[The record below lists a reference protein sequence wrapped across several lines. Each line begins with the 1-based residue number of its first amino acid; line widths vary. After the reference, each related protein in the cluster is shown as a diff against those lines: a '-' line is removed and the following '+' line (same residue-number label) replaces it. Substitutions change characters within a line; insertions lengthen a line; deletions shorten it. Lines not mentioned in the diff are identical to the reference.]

1 MKFKILYHNLP
12 PAATII
18 EVRLAEFGMTLT
30 NDNSGLLDEQSYY
43 QHKNANDFAY
53 WKFLID
59 GAEQF
64 FNERVKELERV
75 ILID

>member
-1 MKFKILYHNLP
+1 MPSTTTTTETQL
-12 PAATII
+12 
-18 EVRLAEFGMTLT
+18 EESGMTIL
-30 NDNSGLLDEQSYY
+30 NDNLGLSTDEQSYY